1 VRWAALA
8 ALAAI
13 AAVLL
18 AACGGDDGEAATGPV
33 AYDVVLV
40 IGAAIAD
47 EGADPAG
54 FPGEGTEFV
63 ERWVLD
69 YPDDDSCVLH
79 RNPAAPLGALEE
91 LELVRGEG
99 DRYEGEATGVTP
111 VPDPHEDEQPCA
123 GTATERWTVT
133 VELSRDEDVVV
144 GSVFRVPEALVEG
157 DCFGLDLT
165 LGFSGTAT
173 TN

>member
-1 VRWAALA
+1 VPLRPAALA
-8 ALAAI
+8 AVGL
-13 AAVLL
+13 LGL
-18 AACGGDDGEAATGPV
+18 AACGDDGDDGPTGPV

-54 FPGEGTEFV
+54 FPGDGTEFV

-69 YPDDDSCVLH
+69 CPDEDTCVLH
-79 RNPAAPLGALEE
+79 RNAAAPLGALEE

-99 DRYEGEATGVTP
+99 DRYEGELAGVTP
-111 VPDPHEDEQPCA
+111 APDPHEDEQPCA
-123 GTATERWTVT
+123 GTATKRWTVT
-133 VELSRDEDVVV
+133 VELSRDDDVVV

-173 TN
+173 SN